1 MLKGETVK
9 KCYQI
14 HPADNVAVLQQ
25 DAATESI
32 DVIGGTRSTIM
43 VRQSIGL
50 GHKIAVANVAEG
62 TPIVKFGV
70 PIGIA
75 TAPINAG
82 DWVHLHNCRSQLD
95 QRSGTLDVDTGAAG
109 DTVYE

>member
-1 MLKGETVK
+1 MK

-14 HPADNVAVLQQ
+14 HLADNVAVLLE
-25 DAATESI
+25 DAASESI
-32 DVIGGTRSTIM
+32 EVIGGTRSTITG
-43 VRQSIGL
+43 RQSIGL
-50 GHKIAVANVAEG
+50 GHKIAVADVGEG
-62 TPIVKFGV
+62 APIIKFGV

-75 TAPINAG
+75 MVPINAG

-95 QRSGTLDVDTGAAG
+95 ERSAKLDVHSGAAG